1 MSLGTFEAN
10 RNKRVV
16 YMAKNF
22 EKPTFETS
30 SQVVAMKYLC
40 KFEGVGQKIRTFI
53 SCLLACGFPILPLL
67 WLTRKEP
74 DFLSW
79 MDIKDLKLHILIFR
93 TPPLGFGF
101 CEQLFQ

>member
-1 MSLGTFEAN
+1 MSLGTSEAN

-30 SQVVAMKYLC
+30 SQVVATKYLC
-40 KFEGVGQKIRTFI
+40 KFEGVGQKILTFI

-74 DFLSW
+74 DFLSC